1 MITKKEVLR
10 LTGKAEDSAEGR
22 AHERQ
27 GVGQRGQAG
36 WGRQVG
42 KAATSSAQKAT

>member
-1 MITKKEVLR
+1 MQEEVLK
-10 LTGKAEDSAEGR
+10 LTGKAEDGAEGG

-36 WGRQVG
+36 RGRQVG
-42 KAATSSAQKAT
+42 

>member
-1 MITKKEVLR
+1 MQEEVLR
-10 LTGKAEDSAEGR
+10 LTGKAEDGAEGG

-36 WGRQVG
+36 RRRQVG
-42 KAATSSAQKAT
+42 